1 MILNKPVK
9 ILIGLGTAWFAIYP
23 FLFFAVWLSMV
34 LGMGFL
40 PQGAEGE
47 FPLFMVPFFAIFPLH
62 CLTILLQFVLM
73 AFYLVHVI
81 KNTNASETVRII
93 LGIGCFFLPFIAMP
107 IYYYLYIWREEPPEW
122 AVAQG
127 NKQPLPSESD

>member
-1 MILNKPVK
+1 
-9 ILIGLGTAWFAIYP
+9 
-23 FLFFAVWLSMV
+23 MV

-40 PQGAEGE
+40 PQGAEDG

-127 NKQPLPSESD
+127 NKQPLPPESG